1 MGEII
6 VREATRDDA
15 ASILEH
21 SRIAFS
27 ESRNLLT
34 TPEEFTITVEEEL
47 RWLADNKAKNNL
59 VLVAEQDNR
68 IIGML
73 NAQRGSR
80 KRVQHNCQFGIS
92 IQEAYCNN
100 GIGTRMIRMLLDWA
114 ALDPIIEKVN
124 LEVFSHND
132 RGIHV
137 YEKLGFK
144 VEGRKERHAKF
155 EDGTYADEYV
165 MGRFVK
171 GSGKE

>member
-1 MGEII
+1 MGKII
-6 VREATRDDA
+6 VREATKYDA
-15 ASILEH
+15 SSMIEH
-21 SRIAFS
+21 SRIAYS

-47 RWLADNKAKNNL
+47 RWLADMKAKNNL
-59 VLVAEQDNR
+59 VLVAEQNNR

-73 NAQRGSR
+73 SAQRGSR

-100 GIGTRMIRMLLDWA
+100 GLGTRMITMLLDWA
-114 ALDPIIEKVN
+114 AMDPIIEKVT

-144 VEGRKERHAKF
+144 VEGRKEKHAKF

-171 GSGKE
+171 GSGNE